1 MKTYKKSI
9 FKFTAVFLF
18 VLAMILP
25 ANLSATS
32 GNRHRDGKSGH
43 RDRDGRRGNVDRDY
57 TGETGVRITEGRG
70 SEGGNCGHGPNQ
82 HAGNACGG
90 DTHTDS
96 IPLDGGLGILVLG
109 AAAFGV
115 RKLRGNKNDK
125 K

>member
-1 MKTYKKSI
+1 MMKTYKKSI
-9 FKFTAVFLF
+9 FKFTTAFLF
-18 VLAMILP
+18 VLAMVLP
-25 ANLSATS
+25 ANMSATS
-32 GNRHRDGKSGH
+32 GERHRDGRSGH
-43 RDRDGRRGNVDRDY
+43 RDRDGRRGNVDGDY
-57 TGETGVRITEGRG
+57 TGETGYHDDTP
-70 SEGGNCGHGPNQ
+70 GNCGHGPNQ

-90 DTHTDS
+90 ESHDS